1 MIKYFRNGQIVKR
14 KLDSKQQNRYIS
26 NRTELIS
33 SKRKKRMTMGIY
45 KKNQDLNLDLE
56 RAVPTPRKYPWQ
68 ALIYKRIAGENEKA
82 RHETCLYFEHKDVE
96 CAEGWQYFAHTQLC
110 YKLMPPP
117 KQIWYYAEKDCQE
130 KGGHLASIKDE
141 PTMKFI
147 LDKILKSTT
156 LTSGLEDTPTYYF
169 IGGFF
174 LLL

>member
-1 MIKYFRNGQIVKR
+1 MFDNTTVVC
-14 KLDSKQQNRYIS
+14 LLHHLVV
-26 NRTELIS
+26 ELLILGNS
-33 SKRKKRMTMGIY
+33 TTHHRGPEFPFFSG
-45 KKNQDLNLDLE
+45 E
-56 RAVPTPRKYPWQ
+56 R
-68 ALIYKRIAGENEKA
+68 A

-130 KGGHLASIKDE
+130 IGGHLASIKDE
-141 PTMKFI
+141 PTVQFI

-169 IGGFF
+169 IGGIF